1 MRLSLIVAVDE
12 NSGIGIDGNQPAF
25 ISEDL
30 KRFKKLTT
38 GNAIVMGR
46 KTFEALPKGALPN
59 RRNIV
64 ITRQKDFS
72 PPGCE
77 VIHSG
82 DELHEVC
89 SPEESVFVIGGG
101 EVYKLFF
108 SDAIRIYLTLIHY
121 KFPGIDTCFPPIKE
135 DEWVVERS
143 EGPYNDEKSGFSYSY
158 INYVRRR

>member
-12 NSGIGIDGNQPAF
+12 NNGIGINGEQPAF

-30 KRFKKLTT
+30 QRFKKLTT
-38 GNAIVMGR
+38 GNTIVMGR

-64 ITRQKDFS
+64 ITRQKDFL

-82 DELHEVC
+82 EELYEIC
-89 SPEESVFVIGGG
+89 GPEEKVFVIGGG
-101 EVYKLFF
+101 EVYAFFF
-108 SDAIRIYLTLIHY
+108 SEATRIYLTLIHY
-121 KFPGIDTCFPPIKE
+121 KFPRIDTSFPSINAE
-135 DEWVVERS
+135 EWMVEYS
-143 EGPYNDEKSGFSYSY
+143 EGPYIDEKSGFSYSY
-158 INYVRRR
+158 INYVRR